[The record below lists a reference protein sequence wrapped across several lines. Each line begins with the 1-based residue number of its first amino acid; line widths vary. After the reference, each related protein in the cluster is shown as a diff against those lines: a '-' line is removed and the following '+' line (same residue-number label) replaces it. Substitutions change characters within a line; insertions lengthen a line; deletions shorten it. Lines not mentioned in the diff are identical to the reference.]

1 MPHGTASPTAILPA
15 SPPITDNARCG
26 LSSANAS
33 SAACC
38 SRRSTGASH
47 RDRRAR
53 RLAGGAVHRSVLRPA
68 REQGDAGSI
77 APYEYVFRGFALS
90 RTPLALP
97 DACLVGARRRQW
109 RLWLSA
115 RRQCRSQRDGNPG
128 SARSRATIS
137 PNTRILAAASIA
149 RRPLPRTASKPACSS
164 ALRATPATGMWS
176 RGCLRRIRSA
186 TIQRRM
192 LLSGKSADG
201 LANAGPIVCAC
212 FGVGRTTI
220 CRRDC
225 SRRAFRRRD
234 RRQAEGRH
242 QLRLLH
248 SGNEAA
254 DRADRAECRAAAIG
268 CGGELGR
275 PLSVI
280 ARSEATKQSIFL

>member
-1 MPHGTASPTAILPA
+1 MHAAGCRQRTPA
-15 SPPITDNARCG
+15 ARHAVRADPLERG
-26 LSSANAS
+26 
-33 SAACC
+33 
-38 SRRSTGASH
+38 H

-53 RLAGGAVHRSVLRPA
+53 RLAGGAAHRSILRPA
-68 REQGDAGSI
+68 REQGDAGLDRAVRICVPRLCAVAHAARI
-77 APYEYVFRGFALS
+77 AGRMPGGRASPSMAAMAICSPTMPISG
-90 RTPLALP
+90 
-97 DACLVGARRRQW
+97 
-109 RLWLSA
+109 
-115 RRQCRSQRDGNPG
+115 DGNPG
-128 SARSRATIS
+128 SDRSPATIS

-149 RRPLPRTASKPACSS
+149 RRRLPRTASKPACSS
-164 ALRATPATGMWS
+164 ALRAMPATGMSS
-176 RGCLRRIRSA
+176 RGCLRPIRSA

-234 RRQAEGRH
+234 RRQIEGRH
-242 QLRLLH
+242 QLRFLH

-254 DRADRAECRAAAIG
+254 DRADRGECGAAAIG

-280 ARSEATKQSIFL
+280 ARSEATKQSILPL